1 MDIGISILVTFVL
14 ILVNGYF
21 SASEMALVNARKVVL
36 QKEAEEGSKKAARA
50 LDLAADS
57 DRFLATIQVAIT
69 LVGFF
74 ASAAAATNL
83 SEPLSQWLSSFGVE
97 WLTLVAPGLA
107 PVLITL
113 IVSYFSIV
121 IGELVPKRIALSSAE
136 SVSKAVAGPLSVFQ
150 KIFSPIVR
158 FTAASADLLAR
169 VMRVKSADDRQD
181 VSEEEIR
188 YIVADNEELDDDEKR
203 MIHEVLD
210 LGDSTAGEVMTPR
223 VDMIMV
229 EDSET
234 VKQAIDRM
242 RGTGY
247 SRLPVFHEDQDDVIG
262 IVRYKDLINPLLDD
276 READSVVDYLADVD
290 FVPESKDLLPLLN
303 EMQTNRQQ
311 MAIVVDEYGGTAGLI
326 TIEDI
331 VEEIVGEIIDET
343 DFGENEHITQLS
355 DHEWVVAGS
364 CPSDEAKE
372 LGLPVEESESYET
385 IAGWLM
391 NTFDCVPQLG
401 DEFVIGGYGFKVQQM
416 RRRRVSQIRVKRL
429 DEAKPEAQENEDAKE

>member
-1 MDIGISILVTFVL
+1 MDVGISILVTFVL

-21 SASEMALVNARKVVL
+21 SASEMALVNARRVVL
-36 QKEAEEGSKKAARA
+36 QKEAEEGSKKAATA
-50 LDLAADS
+50 LELASDS

-83 SEPLSQWLSSFGVE
+83 SDPLARWMSSFGID
-97 WLTLVAPGLA
+97 WLAFAAPALA

-121 IGELVPKRIALSSAE
+121 IGELVPKRIALASAE
-136 SVSKAVAGPLSVFQ
+136 SVSKTVAGPLKVFQ
-150 KIFSPIVR
+150 KIASPIVR
-158 FTAASADLLAR
+158 FTAASANLIAR
-169 VMRVKSADDRQD
+169 LMGVKSADERQE

-210 LGDSTAGEVMTPR
+210 LGDATAEDAMTPR
-223 VDMIMV
+223 VDVIAA
-229 EDSET
+229 EDTET
-234 VKQAIDRM
+234 VRQVLDRM

-247 SRLPVFHEDQDDVIG
+247 SRLPVYHDDLDNVVG
-262 IVRYKDLINPLLDD
+262 VVRYKDLINPLLDD
-276 READSVVDYLADVD
+276 KETDTVDQYMAEAG
-290 FVPESKDLLPLLN
+290 FVPESKALLPLLN

-331 VEEIVGEIIDET
+331 VEEIVGEIVDET
-343 DFGENEHITQLS
+343 DFGENEHVTRLS
-355 DHEWVVAGS
+355 DSEWLAAGS
-364 CPSDEAKE
+364 IPCDEAVE
-372 LGLPVEESESYET
+372 LGWPVKEDESYET
-385 IAGWLM
+385 VVGWLM
-391 NTFDCVPQLG
+391 DRFDRVPQLG
-401 DEFVIGGYGFKVQQM
+401 DEFTVDGYVFKVQQM
-416 RRRRVSQIRVKRL
+416 RRRRVSQLRVTRTP
-429 DEAKPEAQENEDAKE
+429 DAAKQEEQPLETE